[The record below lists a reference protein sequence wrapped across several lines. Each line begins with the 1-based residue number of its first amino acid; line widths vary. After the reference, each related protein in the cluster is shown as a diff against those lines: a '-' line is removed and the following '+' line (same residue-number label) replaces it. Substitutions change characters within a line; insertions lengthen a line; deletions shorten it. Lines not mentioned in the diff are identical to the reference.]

1 MPARPCACA
10 GPADHA
16 IATHAASATRN
27 GRTSLPQLGDLAL
40 PRLLVRPPSDELR
53 SVADSAAG
61 DVVEGHLADEL
72 RAQPLPDQLLLR
84 LPAAWLARAALVR
97 AVGLEQLEQLAL
109 LLRPEARRVPH
120 DVELAVV
127 VHAED
132 QRAHRVRLLAEPE
145 RRHHRIGRPDALDLQ
160 HAGALAR
167 PVRRVSLLGDH
178 TLAGSGE
185 PFAGVLGV
193 ARHRGE
199 LHRVRHQRREA
210 SAALLVGQVEEGL
223 VTHRQKVERDQLGRG
238 LAGEHLHPRGRRVD
252 PLREQVELLDPV
264 HHHDHLAVE
273 HQPLGGQLQ
282 HLLDHIREVAVHRT
296 TVAALEVYLRAVAK
310 DDRAEAVPLRLEAP
324 AVAGGQLLRRA
335 GELRLDGRRERKGHV
350 RGTLALIAMTIEE
363 ACALFEADG
372 VYLNTASFGLPPRP
386 AWDALQ
392 AALHDW
398 RAGRTSWE
406 GWNDATDAARA
417 SFARLC
423 GVPVEWVA
431 VGGTV
436 SGLVGLVAAAA
447 SAAHHG
453 ALTLVDATHACGW
466 MPFDGRRFDA
476 FVCAAYKWLLSPR
489 GTAFMGIR
497 PALLERLTPQA
508 AGWFAGDGPHTSYY
522 GPPLRLPATARRLD
536 VSPAWFSWVG
546 TAPALEV
553 ILDVGV
559 EAINEHDLRLANRF
573 RGGLG
578 LEPGD
583 STIVAAEVPGAEE
596 LLYGSGVMTARRAG
610 MLRTSWHLCNTEE
623 GRERGLELLSPVAA
637 RRSRP

>member
-1 MPARPCACA
+1 
-10 GPADHA
+10 
-16 IATHAASATRN
+16 
-27 GRTSLPQLGDLAL
+27 
-40 PRLLVRPPSDELR
+40 
-53 SVADSAAG
+53 
-61 DVVEGHLADEL
+61 
-72 RAQPLPDQLLLR
+72 
-84 LPAAWLARAALVR
+84 
-97 AVGLEQLEQLAL
+97 
-109 LLRPEARRVPH
+109 
-120 DVELAVV
+120 
-127 VHAED
+127 
-132 QRAHRVRLLAEPE
+132 
-145 RRHHRIGRPDALDLQ
+145 
-160 HAGALAR
+160 
-167 PVRRVSLLGDH
+167 
-178 TLAGSGE
+178 
-185 PFAGVLGV
+185 
-193 ARHRGE
+193 
-199 LHRVRHQRREA
+199 
-210 SAALLVGQVEEGL
+210 
-223 VTHRQKVERDQLGRG
+223 
-238 LAGEHLHPRGRRVD
+238 
-252 PLREQVELLDPV
+252 
-264 HHHDHLAVE
+264 
-273 HQPLGGQLQ
+273 
-282 HLLDHIREVAVHRT
+282 
-296 TVAALEVYLRAVAK
+296 
-310 DDRAEAVPLRLEAP
+310 
-324 AVAGGQLLRRA
+324 
-335 GELRLDGRRERKGHV
+335 
-350 RGTLALIAMTIEE
+350 MTIEE
-363 ACALFEADG
+363 ARALFEAEG

-406 GWNDATDAARA
+406 GWNEATDAARA
-417 SFARLC
+417 SFARLG

-436 SGLVGLVAAAA
+436 SGLVGLVAAALPDGTRVISTDAEFTSLLWPFMAQGRGIEVTCVPASQLAEAIDARADVVAFSAVQSSNGEVADLDAVAA

-508 AGWFAGDGPHTSYY
+508 AGWFAGDDPHASYY

-559 EAINEHDLRLANRF
+559 EAIHEHDLRLANRF

-596 LLYGSGVMTARRAG
+596 LLQGSGVMTATRAG
-610 MLRTSWHLCNTEE
+610 MLRTSWHLYNTEE
-623 GRERGLELLSPVAA
+623 DVERVVELLSPVAA

>member
-16 IATHAASATRN
+16 IATHAASARRN
-27 GRTSLPQLGDLAL
+27 GRTSLPQLRDLAL
-40 PRLLVRPPSDELR
+40 PRLLVRPPSEELR

-61 DVVEGHLADEL
+61 DVVEGHLAHEL
-72 RAQPLPDQLLLR
+72 RAQALPDQLLLR
-84 LPAAWLARAALVR
+84 LPAARLARAALVR

-223 VTHRQKVERDQLGRG
+223 VTHRQKVERDQLG
-238 LAGEHLHPRGRRVD
+238 
-252 PLREQVELLDPV
+252 
-264 HHHDHLAVE
+264 
-273 HQPLGGQLQ
+273 GQLQ

-296 TVAALEVYLRAVAK
+296 AVAALEVYLRAVAK

-350 RGTLALIAMTIEE
+350 GGTLALIAMTIEE

-596 LLYGSGVMTARRAG
+596 LLYGSGVMTATRAG
-610 MLRTSWHLCNTEE
+610 MLRTSWHLYNTEE
-623 GRERGLELLSPVAA
+623 DVERVLELLSPVAA